1 MPFLGIEQKKGT
13 PETLDGRLT
22 VYALVETD
30 PADAATAKHPVAS
43 MVNNGLLV
51 AQGNYRE
58 QNSLR
63 DFLKAEM
70 GLSLEEGLGQLV
82 DRLDGLESALD
93 PDKLKDKIEHMN
105 EIEDFIPT
113 PAKIV
118 SFHSEGEILGQEGD
132 VFYTGYFKN
141 IGNAVLS
148 VNAFPIFY
156 QARFREQVIDSV
168 RNEIETI
175 ISQIERNEPV
185 PERFNGAGVDTEQ
198 KILKEFIPSMLY
210 CRKDLD
216 IFNNAEKQFRTFM
229 SGYEFDEDVVAIVNI
244 IKSPVELAKRHYQL
258 LELYAKKIQEV
269 LKENYTE
276 VDKISR
282 AISAMEKSA

>member
-1 MPFLGIEQKKGT
+1 
-13 PETLDGRLT
+13 
-22 VYALVETD
+22 
-30 PADAATAKHPVAS
+30 
-43 MVNNGLLV
+43 
-51 AQGNYRE
+51 
-58 QNSLR
+58 
-63 DFLKAEM
+63 
-70 GLSLEEGLGQLV
+70 
-82 DRLDGLESALD
+82 
-93 PDKLKDKIEHMN
+93 MN

-229 SGYEFDEDVVAIVNI
+229 SGYEFDEDVDAIVNI